1 MDANIY
7 YLIIMHVL
15 RINKTCFVP
24 RGQLSKCRYMQK
36 YCFITF
42 LKSITKSLCLAKYQN
57 GHPNF
62 VLVFFIDIAKISPKF
77 WYLVSQNVA
86 KFIAIHPLK
95 LQKSYICV
103 FVDYIIVTRKLH
115 WKKDLKDWQ
124 QFQDFRKICFEFF
137 KRMRKILLI

>member
-1 MDANIY
+1 
-7 YLIIMHVL
+7 MHVL

-62 VLVFFIDIAKISPKF
+62 VLVFFLSILRKFRPNFDILFRKMLRNSSQFIPSSFQKVISVFLSITSSWLRNCIEKKIWKIDNNFKIF
-77 WYLVSQNVA
+77 A
-86 KFIAIHPLK
+86 KFALSFSK
-95 LQKSYICV
+95 ECAKFC
-103 FVDYIIVTRKLH
+103 
-115 WKKDLKDWQ
+115 W
-124 QFQDFRKICFEFF
+124 F
-137 KRMRKILLI
+137 KCAN